1 MRKHE
6 NFKKHSFIAAMAIA
20 LMGCA
25 NMEQRAEAP
34 TDAAPMP
41 QEVETAAPPPP
52 ESRAAQ
58 VSDQIDLSNPG
69 LTAVERRFS
78 QGLAMYNDGRYD
90 NAIKIFRE
98 PVFSRAWPELRV
110 RSLKYMAFSYCV
122 TGKAPQCQKSFEDI
136 LKIDGSFE
144 LSSAEQ
150 GHPLWD
156 PVFRQAQA
164 KVGNSVPK

>member
-25 NMEQRAEAP
+25 NTEQRAEAP
-34 TDAAPMP
+34 NDAAPMP
-41 QEVETAAPPPP
+41 QEVETA

-58 VSDQIDLSNPG
+58 VSDQVDLSNPG

>member
-1 MRKHE
+1 MTMHE
-6 NFKKHSFIAAMAIA
+6 NFKKRSLIAAMAIA

-25 NMEQRAEAP
+25 NTQQHAEVEVDATP
-34 TDAAPMP
+34 TS
-41 QEVETAAPPPP
+41 QEVEAAAPPPP
-52 ESRAAQ
+52 ESRASQ
-58 VSDQIDLSNPG
+58 VSDQIDTSSPG

-90 NAIKIFRE
+90 NAIKVFRE
-98 PVFSRAWPELRV
+98 PVFTRAWPELRV
-110 RSLKYMAFSYCV
+110 RALKYMAFSYCV

-150 GHPLWD
+150 GHPLCD

-164 KVGNSVPK
+164 KVGNSLPK